1 MRTTISDLKR
11 RSLMEIIFHNCEF
24 VGEMSSA
31 NEARKTLYMEGYGL
45 GLRNQST
52 HFIDTYI

>member
-1 MRTTISDLKR
+1 
-11 RSLMEIIFHNCEF
+11 MEIIFHNCEF